1 MILGG
6 YNLGLEHVIRTIRIF
21 IVHMLLRSSIVDEC
35 RIEGHIIVNGSAS
48 GRIYCRKED
57 ITFAIGFVVHII
69 LSKILA
75 NKFRVI
81 WCRFWVAEMR
91 NTSSAAQEP
100 IYCFFAIVASGWGT
114 HVKLIGT
121 SVHIAF
127 YFDNCFLRRGCSSY
141 WNPPHKM
148 VQMCSLAR
156 RFAPTTVHAP
166 KI

>member
-1 MILGG
+1 
-6 YNLGLEHVIRTIRIF
+6 
-21 IVHMLLRSSIVDEC
+21 MLLHSSIVDAC

-48 GRIYCRKED
+48 EGIHRRKED

-91 NTSSAAQEP
+91 NTSSAATQEP
-100 IYCFFAIVASGWGT
+100 IYCFFAIVASGRGT

-127 YFDNCFLRRGCSSY
+127 YFLIIVFCVVDAVHIGTLRIKWCRCA
-141 WNPPHKM
+141 
-148 VQMCSLAR
+148 V
-156 RFAPTTVHAP
+156 
-166 KI
+166 